1 VLQNAAMTTE
11 TGVDTVT
18 DVLGEPYLA
27 ETIPLPPDEEGE
39 VVATLVKRPAA
50 ASTTKAVLHVHG
62 FADYFF
68 QTGYAEWW
76 AERGYDFYALDLRKH
91 GRSLRPH
98 QTPNYVTDLRDYYPE
113 LDEAWRRVT
122 ERDRHTAVI
131 ISAHSTGGLESALW
145 ADDRRPAQLA
155 GAVMNSP
162 WLDLQGSQLLRVVGT
177 PILKQLGARQPMREI
192 KRHVTGFY
200 TRSLHRDH
208 EGEWEFDL
216 VWKPIESFTVYAG
229 WLRAVREG
237 HARVHRGLEL
247 PCPVLVLSSGR
258 STLPEEMGEEVH
270 GTDIVLDVAQIRRWA
285 TALGPH
291 VTYVA
296 VEGARHDVVL
306 SREAPRRAAY
316 DAIGTWLS
324 AWVDP
329 PKRSL
334 L

>member
-1 VLQNAAMTTE
+1 MSAVRSEALAGA
-11 TGVDTVT
+11 VT

-27 ETIPLPPDEEGE
+27 ETIELPPDDEGA
-39 VVATLVKRPAA
+39 VVATLVSRA
-50 ASTTKAVLHVHG
+50 ASGPTTKAVLHLHG

-76 AERGYDFYALDLRKH
+76 TQRGYDFYALDLRKY

-98 QTPNYVTDLRDYYPE
+98 QTPNFITDLADYYPE
-113 LDEAWRRVT
+113 VDATWQRVT
-122 ERDRHTAVI
+122 ERDGHTDVVL
-131 ISAHSTGGLESALW
+131 SAHSTGGLVTGLW
-145 ADDRRPAQLA
+145 ADARRPAELA

-162 WLDLQGSQLLRVVGT
+162 WLDLQGSALMRVVGT
-177 PILKQLGARQPMREI
+177 PIVKQLGARQPMREI

-200 TRSLHRDH
+200 TRSLHKDH
-208 EGEWEFDL
+208 DGEWDFDL
-216 VWKPIESFTVYAG
+216 LWKPIESFTVYAG
-229 WLRAVREG
+229 WLRAIREG
-237 HARVHRGLEL
+237 HARLHRGLNL

-258 STLPEEMGEEVH
+258 STLPQEMGEDVH
-270 GTDIVLDVAQIRRWA
+270 GTDIVLDVPQIRRWA
-285 TALGPH
+285 TAFGPH

-306 SREAPRRAAY
+306 SREEPRARAY
-316 DAIGTWLS
+316 DAISTWMA

-329 PKRSL
+329 PKPSL